1 MQSAVE
7 GRRLPG
13 WADDFPDAGDV
24 VVARMLSR
32 DGFPP
37 PRREQELSGHFQV
50 VERSSDLVVGGIG
63 LFDAQES
70 GVVEIGYGIVP
81 SRQGAGYATEAVAAL
96 VSAVWTRSDL
106 RAVVATTD
114 STNIASQRVLEKA
127 GFTLT
132 GEGAELRYR
141 INRTAQAP

>member
-1 MQSAVE
+1 M
-7 GRRLPG
+7 
-13 WADDFPDAGDV
+13 
-24 VVARMLSR
+24 
-32 DGFPP
+32 
-37 PRREQELSGHFQV
+37 
-50 VERSSDLVVGGIG
+50 
-63 LFDAQES
+63 
-70 GVVEIGYGIVP
+70 VEIGYGIVP